1 MKELILQTS
10 NDWLGLI
17 LRLTAGCIMLPHGL
31 QKAFGFFGG
40 FGFKATMAYFT
51 DSMQLPWLIAFLVI
65 LIEVIAPL
73 GLIVGVLSR
82 VWALSIVVV
91 MVGAIATT
99 NARHGLFMNWF
110 GTQDGE
116 GYEYHL
122 LMIGICLSVVIAG
135 SGKLSIDRLLQ

>member
-1 MKELILQTS
+1 
-10 NDWLGLI
+10 
-17 LRLTAGCIMLPHGL
+17 MLPHGL